1 MSVPDD
7 KEREGAVTLT
17 RREATALN
25 SAATDSLLLAA
36 GLSRDE
42 IAAMRR
48 KLREIAT
55 SARDN
60 G

>member
-1 MSVPDD
+1 VAEE
-7 KEREGAVTLT
+7 KKGNTTTLT
-17 RREATALN
+17 SREATALI

-42 IAAMRR
+42 IAVMRR
-48 KLREIAT
+48 KLRAIAAD
-55 SARDN
+55 ARDN

>member
-1 MSVPDD
+1 MVDEKKND
-7 KEREGAVTLT
+7 TTTLT

-42 IAAMRR
+42 IAVMRR
-48 KLREIAT
+48 KLRAIAAD
-55 SARDN
+55 ARDN